1 MGLATFIGGIHPFEG
16 KELSEDKPIKYLEPL
31 QGEVMVYPL
40 SQHIGAPAKPLVAKG
55 DHVLK
60 GQIIAEAGG
69 FISANVLS
77 SVSGTVKGIEP
88 RLVANGAIVQSIIVE
103 NDNEYTA
110 IEGFGEKRDYTK
122 LSKEEIRNIVKE
134 AGIVGLGGAG
144 FPTSLKLGFDPK
156 EKQPDFLIINGAECE
171 PYITSD
177 YRCFMEEGEDVLE
190 GVLLM
195 LKYLGIPK
203 CIIGIEKNKPKAIE
217 KMTRLCEKHDN
228 ITVKALKSSYPQ
240 GAEKTLIFST
250 TGRVVKEGTLPLASG
265 CIVVNSSTAAFIA
278 QYIRTGMPLVKRRI
292 TVDGNI
298 VKKPSNFIVPVG
310 MSIGEI
316 VYYAELSDKPDRIIL
331 GGPMM
336 GACAFDPDYPLSKTN
351 NAVLMFADS
360 PVYEPSECIRCG
372 KCVRAC
378 SMNLLPTELEH
389 AFDMRDAG
397 RLEKLKVNLCVNCG
411 ACSFVCPAKR
421 NLAEKNQLAKAF
433 LREQS
438 TRKGK

>member
-1 MGLATFIGGIHPFEG
+1 MLLHQVKLPHFKHSAE
-16 KELSEDKPIKYLEPL
+16 SETVKLPMPDKVVIS
-31 QGEVMVYPL
+31 MA
-40 SQHIGAPAKPLVAKG
+40 QHLGAPCTPTVKVG
-55 DHVLK
+55 DKVK
-60 GQIIAEAGG
+60 IGDVIGSSEAAM
-69 FISANVLS
+69 SAPVHS
-77 SVSGTVKGIEP
+77 SISGTVTAITDVLHISGRNMQSVVIENDGLEQISDSVCP
-88 RLVANGAIVQSIIVE
+88 PTVE
-103 NDNEYTA
+103 NREQFLQA
-110 IEGFGEKRDYTK
+110 V
-122 LSKEEIRNIVKE
+122 RNSGSI
-134 AGIVGLGGAG
+134 GLGGAG

-228 ITVKALKSSYPQ
+228 ITVKPLKSSYPQ

-265 CIVVNSSTAAFIA
+265 CIVINSSTAAFIA

-298 VKKPSNFIVPVG
+298 VKKASNFIVPVG

-372 KCVRAC
+372 KCVKAC

-389 AFDMRDAG
+389 AFDMRDTM

>member
-1 MGLATFIGGIHPFEG
+1 MLLHQVKLPHFKHSAE
-16 KELSEDKPIKYLEPL
+16 SETVKLPMPDKVVIS
-31 QGEVMVYPL
+31 MA
-40 SQHIGAPAKPLVAKG
+40 QHLGAPCTPTVKVG
-55 DHVLK
+55 DKVK
-60 GQIIAEAGG
+60 IGDVIGSSEAAM
-69 FISANVLS
+69 SAPVHS
-77 SVSGTVKGIEP
+77 SISGTVTAITDVLHISGRNMQSVVIENDGLEQISDSVCP
-88 RLVANGAIVQSIIVE
+88 PTVE
-103 NDNEYTA
+103 NREQFLQA
-110 IEGFGEKRDYTK
+110 V
-122 LSKEEIRNIVKE
+122 RNSGSI
-134 AGIVGLGGAG
+134 GLGGAG

-228 ITVKALKSSYPQ
+228 ITVKPLKSSYPQ

-265 CIVVNSSTAAFIA
+265 CIVINSSTAAFIA

-360 PVYEPSECIRCG
+360 PVYDPS
-372 KCVRAC
+372 
-378 SMNLLPTELEH
+378 
-389 AFDMRDAG
+389 D
-397 RLEKLKVNLCVNCG
+397 
-411 ACSFVCPAKR
+411 
-421 NLAEKNQLAKAF
+421 
-433 LREQS
+433 
-438 TRKGK
+438 